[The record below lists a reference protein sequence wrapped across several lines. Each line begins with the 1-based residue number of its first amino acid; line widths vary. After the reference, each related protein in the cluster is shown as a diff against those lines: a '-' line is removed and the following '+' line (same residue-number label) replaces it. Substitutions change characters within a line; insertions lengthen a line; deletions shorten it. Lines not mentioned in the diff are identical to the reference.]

1 MNKEMDF
8 IIFYLENYKV
18 HKNLTGKQ
26 AYDLF
31 EKYGIFDYLYEF
43 YDVLHTTGYQ
53 YVNEDIDEYLKVRNG
68 KTIN

>member
-31 EKYGIFDYLYEF
+31 EKYAYLIIYMNF
-43 YDVLHTTGYQ
+43 MMYYILLV
-53 YVNEDIDEYLKVRNG
+53 
-68 KTIN
+68 INMSMKILMSI

>member
-31 EKYGIFDYLYEF
+31 ENMAYLIIYMNF
-43 YDVLHTTGYQ
+43 MMYYILLV
-53 YVNEDIDEYLKVRNG
+53 
-68 KTIN
+68 INMSMKILMSI